1 MTHNKSPIQNPFLAF
16 CILSRFGGRA
26 GAWQKN
32 SSERIWKTG
41 RKLGGEG
48 DRFPHGRQDRGAREG
63 TIGGNGPAGT
73 DRVPKFGVSAY
84 LEFRA
89 RISYSCY
96 HGRSGVGASW
106 VEGAGGAAAV
116 ERAAAAT
123 PQPWWH
129 PVIEPRAL

>member
-1 MTHNKSPIQNPFLAF
+1 MVEPVH
-16 CILSRFGGRA
+16 
-26 GAWQKN
+26 
-32 SSERIWKTG
+32 G
-41 RKLGGEG
+41 RKTLLRGFGRPVANLEERG
-48 DRFPHGRQDRGAREG
+48 IDFPTVGK
-63 TIGGNGPAGT
+63 IGGQGREQSGET
-73 DRVPKFGVSAY
+73 VPQEPIAFQNSAY